1 MKQTNAKRWYAF
13 AYTFPMTAWFTVFFV
28 LPLLIIGI
36 YSFLQKGLYGGIVRY
51 FTIHAYIT
59 LFTSQYGILMIRTVC
74 VSCAVT
80 AICILLALPAGY
92 AIARSKH
99 QLFFLFLIII
109 PFWTNSLIRINA
121 WISILGNQ
129 GFLNGLL
136 KKCHIITESV
146 PFLYNQYAVIL
157 VLTYMFIPY
166 AIFPI
171 FSAIDK
177 FDFSLLEAARDLGAS
192 QTQAI
197 FKVLL
202 PNIRAGILTAVI
214 FTFIPIFGSYTV
226 PLLVGG
232 KDSYMLGNLIVDQV
246 TKVRNWP
253 LASAFSVLITVISTI
268 GVLWMMYSSLKL
280 EKRSGSSQ

>member
-1 MKQTNAKRWYAF
+1 MLQNNSRRRYAF
-13 AYTFPMTAWFTVFFV
+13 LYTVPMAAWFTVFFV
-28 LPLLIIGI
+28 LPLIII
-36 YSFLQKGLYGGIVRY
+36 AVYSFLQKGLYGGVIPLL
-51 FTIHAYIT
+51 TLNAYMQ
-59 LFTSQYGILMIRTVC
+59 LFTASYGLLFVRTC
-74 VSCAVT
+74 WVSCAVT
-80 AICILLALPAGY
+80 LICILLALPAGY

-136 KKCHIITESV
+136 KKCGIITESI
-146 PFLYNQYAVIL
+146 PFLYNQHAVIL
-157 VLTYMFIPY
+157 VLVYMFLPY

-177 FDFSLLEAARDLGAS
+177 FDFSLLEAARDLGATK
-192 QTQAI
+192 TQALC
-197 FKVLL
+197 KVML
-202 PNIRAGILTAVI
+202 PNIRAGVLTAVV
-214 FTFIPIFGSYTV
+214 FTFIPVFGSYTV

-246 TKVRNWP
+246 TKIRNWP
-253 LASAFSVLITVISTI
+253 LASAFSILITAFSTV
-268 GVLWMMYSSLKL
+268 GVLWMMCASFKQ
-280 EKRSGSSQ
+280 EKRAAK

>member
-1 MKQTNAKRWYAF
+1 MIRENPQRRYAF
-13 AYTFPMTAWFTVFFV
+13 VYTFPMAAWFTVFFV
-28 LPLLIIGI
+28 FPLLILTV
-36 YSFLQKGLYGGIVRY
+36 YSFLEKGLYGGVIWKLSLD
-51 FTIHAYIT
+51 AYT
-59 LFTSQYGILMIRTVC
+59 RLFTLSYGILFVRTFC
-74 VSCAVT
+74 VSFAVT
-80 AICILLALPAGY
+80 FICILLALPAGY

-121 WISILGNQ
+121 WIAILGNQ

-136 KKCHIITESV
+136 KSCRLITDSIS
-146 PFLYNQYAVIL
+146 FLYNQYAVVL
-157 VLTYMFIPY
+157 VLVYMFLPY
-166 AIFPI
+166 AILPI

-177 FDFSLLEAARDLGAS
+177 FDFSLLEAARDLGATK
-192 QTQAI
+192 TQAI

-214 FTFIPIFGSYTV
+214 FTFIPVFGSYTV

-246 TKVRNWP
+246 TKIRNWP
-253 LASAFSVLITVISTI
+253 LASAFSVLITVVSTI
-268 GVLWMMYSSLKL
+268 GVLWMMYAGSRG
-280 EKRSGSSQ
+280 EKGKRRR